1 MVTSDGARFC
11 VEVGESWR
19 LKPVAGVCFLGVTM
33 ISQSPGLAIG
43 KDVNRAR
50 KRAREW

>member
-33 ISQSPGLAIG
+33 ISHDYILDTG
-43 KDVNRAR
+43 KSI
-50 KRAREW
+50 